1 MTARF
6 RVKGVTKILGMDA
19 RGFILGPPVALALN
33 IPFIMIRKK
42 GKMPNT
48 ISSEPYETE
57 YGSRE
62 GVCLQR
68 GAVGEGDKV
77 VIIDDLVATG
87 GTLASC
93 ATVVKSQ
100 GATIVE
106 CCCVVELKFF
116 IESRN
121 KLFEKL
127 GIGEVPVFGMISEE
141 ILTNAAVLDADYKD
155 DGEEH

>member
-1 MTARF
+1 MQKR
-6 RVKGVTKILGMDA
+6 RTKSY
-19 RGFILGPPVALALN
+19 FILLSNSA
-33 IPFIMIRKK
+33 
-42 GKMPNT
+42 
-48 ISSEPYETE
+48 EPYETE
-57 YGSRE
+57 YGKRE

-68 GAVGEGDKV
+68 GAVGPNDRV

-93 ATVVKSQ
+93 ATVVLSQ

-106 CCCVVELKFF
+106 CSCVVELKFF
-116 IESRN
+116 IESRT

-127 GIGEVPVFGMISEE
+127 SIGSVPVWGMLSED
-141 ILTNAAVLDADYKD
+141 ILTNAAELTADYKD

>member
-1 MTARF
+1 
-6 RVKGVTKILGMDA
+6 MDA
-19 RGFILGPPVALALN
+19 RGFILGPPVALALEV
-33 IPFIMIRKK
+33 PFVMIRKK

-48 ISSEPYETE
+48 ISSEEYNTE
-57 YGSRE
+57 YGKRE

-68 GAVGEGDKV
+68 GVVGSSDRV

-93 ATVVKSQ
+93 ATVVKAQ

-106 CCCVVELKFF
+106 CSCVVELKFF

-121 KLFEKL
+121 KLFKEM
-127 GIGEVPVFGMISEE
+127 GISDVPVWGMISEGL
-141 ILTNAAVLDADYKD
+141 LTVAADLVDGYVD